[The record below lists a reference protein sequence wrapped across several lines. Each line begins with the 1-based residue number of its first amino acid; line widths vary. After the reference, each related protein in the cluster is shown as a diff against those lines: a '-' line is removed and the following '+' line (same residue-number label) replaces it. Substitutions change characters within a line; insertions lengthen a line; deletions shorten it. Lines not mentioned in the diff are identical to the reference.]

1 MKTIDL
7 SAGVIPL
14 SEFRANVTKCVEKV
28 RETHR
33 PIMLTQHG
41 RSVSILMDVDEYAC
55 MMDTID
61 LLKDVQTAE
70 LQLEN
75 GEGIPHDVAK
85 KRLYKSI
92 RK

>member
-41 RSVSILMDVDEYAC
+41 RSVSILMNVDEYS
-55 MMDTID
+55 MMVDTID
-61 LLKDVQTAE
+61 LLKDVQIAE
-70 LQLEN
+70 RQLEN
-75 GEGIPHDVAK
+75 GEGIPHNIAK
-85 KRLYKSI
+85 KRLIQSI